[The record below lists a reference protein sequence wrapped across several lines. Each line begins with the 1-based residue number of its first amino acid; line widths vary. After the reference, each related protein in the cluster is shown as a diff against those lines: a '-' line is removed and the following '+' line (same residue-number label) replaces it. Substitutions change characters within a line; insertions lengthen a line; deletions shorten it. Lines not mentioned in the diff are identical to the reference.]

1 MQESRKMDLKQ
12 LQNVMKEPKVGVVV
26 KNETPISDDIQYKPE
41 LDSGSALQ
49 LFLDRIPITSIPGIK
64 NSPEIQI
71 LELNAGHG
79 VREAI
84 QMLYERDVCAAPIAD
99 ALDPD
104 ATTIARFSDRYI
116 GFIDFAS
123 ILLWSLH
130 KCEKP
135 HVKTKE
141 NGGESFFT
149 MLDQNPQI
157 GHTKIGELAT
167 EFLWDPFFP
176 LRLDDTLFHVL
187 LLLSKHRL
195 QVVPVVEQPKSQVI
209 GFVTQLLLQSS
220 GLDWFDRI
228 ADRAL
233 SEFRFENGD
242 HVVQVCG
249 DQSLAEGL
257 RMLCKNQVDAIA
269 VVKRETR
276 RLIGTITRSDIYLLL
291 ENDNLIPN
299 RETLTTE
306 EFIHMETGR
315 ADSDPTIERDIGAL
329 ISAGALRLKNSF
341 LPRMDQPVTNK
352 KMDTLKEAM
361 KKLADTKSNF
371 SFLVNDSHQATGL
384 LTIRDIIIQFAPPCI
399 DSSFHE
405 DGFFESALEQTG
417 CKVKN
422 GTIARNS

>member
-12 LQNVMKEPKVGVVV
+12 IQNVMKEPKVGVVV
-26 KNETPISDDIQYKPE
+26 KKGTPISDDIQHKPE

-49 LFLDRIPITSIPGIK
+49 LFLDRIPHHF
-64 NSPEIQI
+64 NSWHQK
-71 LELNAGHG
+71 LTW
-79 VREAI
+79 EAI

-116 GFIDFAS
+116 GFIDFAGV
-123 ILLWSLH
+123 LLWSLH

-176 LRLDDTLFHVL
+176 VRLDDTLFHVL

-209 GFVTQLLLQSS
+209 GFVTQVRFS
-220 GLDWFDRI
+220 GYIDNVDWFDRI

-299 RETLTTE
+299 KETLTTE

-399 DSSFHE
+399 DSSFHG